1 MVFSILE
8 YLFFGLEIFTV
19 LNYANEESFD
29 VINSSTS
36 IVKY

>member
-8 YLFFGLEIFTV
+8 YLFFGLEICTFF
-19 LNYANEESFD
+19 NYKNEESVD

-36 IVKY
+36 TVKY